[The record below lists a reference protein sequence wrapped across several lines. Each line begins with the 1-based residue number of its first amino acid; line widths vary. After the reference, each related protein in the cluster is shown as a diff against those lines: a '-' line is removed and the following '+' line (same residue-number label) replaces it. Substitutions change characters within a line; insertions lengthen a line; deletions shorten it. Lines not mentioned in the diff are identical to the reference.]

1 MIRGEMGVEDR
12 LGGRGLSQRGVEQML
27 SHAET
32 FGIAKQPG
40 RECWSLLHLPVWFT
54 VLKIPLMF
62 LGGLENLSA
71 LIFNENPAW

>member
-1 MIRGEMGVEDR
+1 MILEEMGVEAR
-12 LGGRGLSQRGVEQML
+12 LGGRRLSQRGVEQTL

-40 RECWSLLHLPVWFT
+40 RECRSLLHLPVWFT

-71 LIFNENPAW
+71 LIFDGNPAW